1 MSDIFRINTSTDIK
15 LTGGSQHEG
24 VCINT
29 DTRDVRTRTEL
40 ESGAQNAGGND
51 STPDGGGISSV
62 YVTGCLT
69 GSGTESLPISVI
81 IDPTGGISCGPNGL
95 LVTNLVVV
103 TGVTATSIVVSGC
116 LSGSGTPSNPVTI
129 SLNPTG
135 GLHCT
140 PGGLAVQFPAPT
152 GLNNVSVS
160 MVCITG
166 NGTSSSPLGLLFS
179 PTGGIQCT
187 SAGIAL
193 QNTYLTQA
201 ATSGCVGGIGTA
213 GSPIVLSINPTGG
226 LQCTAGGLALST
238 LVSAT
243 VPTGCLT
250 GSGTVA
256 SPLTILLNPTGGL
269 QCTAGGLA
277 INMAALAATGTICYA
292 YSYESGTAP
301 LSPTTPNTPLSS
313 LSSGNVQVEV
323 YDNVI
328 RFWAYNGTSF
338 VLDKEFSGGGGG
350 SGVPGSPTNS
360 VQFNNAGSFGGSAN
374 LTYNGST
381 LFVSGATS
389 LSNVPALNVS
399 QTWNGS
405 SNTSY
410 SGVIFN
416 FIDPSSASSVSKMLD
431 LQINGTSTINFQKN
445 GTLSANYYVTPAA
458 SAAGLYAR
466 SNTAIVSLGVSDD
479 VQLTRDAANSLAQR
493 RATNSQAFYVY
504 NNYISTGVY
513 ERGAFDWIG
522 SPGVLQIGTQHAG
535 SGVPRGLQ
543 LLTSGTPR
551 IDISAGGAIQF
562 NSLYTFP
569 QVNGSSGQVL
579 TTNGA
584 GTLTWATPSGGGG
597 SAASPSG
604 AVQFNNGTTFG
615 GASNF
620 TWDNVNN
627 TLNVTGTITTRNITN
642 VVYAITDGT
651 GVDINPNNGAIQV
664 WSLGASRTPTASFFN
679 PGQAVTLMIDDGSG
693 NSIDWSTINPTW
705 LDGSAPSLPVSGY
718 GLVELWKVGSTI
730 YGASLASGVASGGG
744 TPASPTTAV
753 QFNSGGSFAGSSDF
767 TWNGSTLSVTGTITS
782 KNVATS
788 VYTISDG
795 TGVVINPANGGI
807 QLWTLGASRTP
818 TAPAFA
824 AGESVTLMIDDGS
837 GYTVD
842 WNSINVNWIGG
853 SAPTLATSGYT
864 PIELWKVGSTVY
876 GVGVAASGGTGTPAS
891 PTNSIQFNNGGA
903 FGGSS
908 NLTWDGNCV
917 MISGVTTSG
926 APILNVAQRW
936 NGASGT
942 AYSGVIVNFI
952 DPSSA
957 ASTSKLLDLQVGGSG
972 RFNVTKNGDAVLIG
986 QLQLPYIVTTSANSA
1001 GLYIRSNSAPT
1012 LSFGT
1017 ADDIVLTRDA
1027 ADILAQRRSTNAQ
1040 AFRVYNTYLSTG
1052 VYERGT
1058 FDWAGSPG
1066 VLQIGTQHGGSGVPR
1081 GLQLITSGTPRIDI
1095 QAGGA
1100 IQFYGAYTFPSTNG
1114 SSGQV
1119 LTTNGAGTLTWG
1131 AVSGAASSA
1140 DYFIDETDEGNSGTS
1155 ITINFGSKAN
1165 HKLTLTGHCT
1175 LSFTAPASARETK
1188 IRFVQGGTGGYTIT
1202 LPSGTLGT
1210 TPVLPTGV
1218 GQQSVVSLFYDR
1230 DGNWHV

>member
-338 VLDKEFSGGGGG
+338 VLDKEFSGGGSG

-562 NSLYTFP
+562 NNLYTFP

-584 GTLTWATPSGGGG
+584 GTLTWANASGSGGG

-651 GVDINPNNGAIQV
+651 GVDINPNDGAIQV
-664 WSLGASRTPTASFFN
+664 WSLGGSRTPTANFFN

-693 NSIDWSTINPTW
+693 NTINWSTINPTW
-705 LDGSAPSLPVSGY
+705 IDGAAPSLPTSGY

-730 YGASLASGVASGGG
+730 YGASLASGVTSGG
-744 TPASPTTAV
+744 
-753 QFNSGGSFAGSSDF
+753 
-767 TWNGSTLSVTGTITS
+767 
-782 KNVATS
+782 
-788 VYTISDG
+788 
-795 TGVVINPANGGI
+795 
-807 QLWTLGASRTP
+807 
-818 TAPAFA
+818 
-824 AGESVTLMIDDGS
+824 
-837 GYTVD
+837 
-842 WNSINVNWIGG
+842 
-853 SAPTLATSGYT
+853 
-864 PIELWKVGSTVY
+864 
-876 GVGVAASGGTGTPAS
+876 GTPAS
-891 PTNSIQFNNGGA
+891 PTNSIQFNNGGV

-926 APILNVAQRW
+926 APVLNVAQRW
-936 NGASGT
+936 NGATST
-942 AYSGVIVNFI
+942 AYSGVIFNFI

-957 ASTSKLLDLQVGGSG
+957 ASTSKLLDLQVGGSSKAY
-972 RFNVTKNGDAVLIG
+972 FTKTALHIPGAPDGGGNAVFLAGSNYGFGFYNNGLHFGNTNSPVMYMTLDAV
-986 QLQLPYIVTTSANSA
+986 Q
-1001 GLYIRSNSAPT
+1001 
-1012 LSFGT
+1012 
-1017 ADDIVLTRDA
+1017 LTRDA
-1027 ADILAQRRSTNAQ
+1027 PLGWASSGWSGSPDLAIRRDGADILAQRRATNAQ

-1058 FDWAGSPG
+1058 FDWVGSPG

-1131 AVSGAASSA
+1131 NVSGAASSA

-1155 ITINFGSKAN
+1155 MTINFGSKAN
-1165 HKLTLTGHCT
+1165 HKVTLTGNCAFT
-1175 LSFTAPASARETK
+1175 FTAPASARETK
-1188 IRFVQGGTGGYTIT
+1188 IRFVQGGTGGYSIT

-1218 GQQSVVSLFYDR
+1218 GSQSVVTLFYDR

>member
-1 MSDIFRINTSTDIK
+1 MSDIFRIDTSDNIK
-15 LTGGSQHEG
+15 LTGGAQNEG
-24 VCINT
+24 ICTHI

-116 LSGSGTPSNPVTI
+116 LSGSGTPSNPVVV
-129 SLNPTG
+129 SLN
-135 GLHCT
+135 
-140 PGGLAVQFPAPT
+140 
-152 GLNNVSVS
+152 
-160 MVCITG
+160 
-166 NGTSSSPLGLLFS
+166 

-187 SAGIAL
+187 AAGLALQTTYLTSVTKSGCLTGSGTAASPLALFLNPTGGIQCTADGLAVQFPSTTGVNVTSCLSGVGTSASPLTILFNPTGKIHCTAAGIAL
-193 QNTYLTQA
+193 QEVYLTQA
-201 ATSGCVGGIGTA
+201 ITSGCIGGIGTA
-213 GSPIVLSINPTGG
+213 GSPIVLTINPTGG

-269 QCTAGGLA
+269 HCTPSGLA
-277 INMAALAATGTICYA
+277 VNLAALSSTGTVCYA
-292 YSYESGTAP
+292 FSYETGTAP
-301 LSPTTPNTPLSS
+301 ASPTMPTTPLTS

-328 RFWAYNGTSF
+328 RFWAYNPSGF
-338 VLDKEFSGGGGG
+338 VLDKEFSGGSGGT
-350 SGVPGSPTNS
+350 PASPANS
-360 VQFNNAGSFGGSAN
+360 VQFNNGGSFGGSAN
-374 LTYNGST
+374 LTWDGST
-381 LFVSGATS
+381 VGVSGTINISGATLAS
-389 LSNVPALNVS
+389 DSAH
-399 QTWNGS
+399 
-405 SNTSY
+405 
-410 SGVIFN
+410 IF
-416 FIDPSSASSVSKMLD
+416 A
-431 LQINGTSTINFQKN
+431 QRNGTN
-445 GTLSANYYVTPAA
+445 A
-458 SAAGLYAR
+458 
-466 SNTAIVSLGVSDD
+466 
-479 VQLTRDAANSLAQR
+479 
-493 RATNSQAFYVY
+493 QAFRLY
-504 NNYISTGVY
+504 NTYLTTGVY
-513 ERGAFDWIG
+513 ERGIFDWAG
-522 SPGVLQIGTQHAG
+522 SPGVLQIGTQHGG

-543 LLTSGTPR
+543 LITSGTPR

-584 GTLTWATPSGGGG
+584 GTLTWANASGSGGG

-651 GVDINPNNGAIQV
+651 GVDINPNDGAIQV
-664 WSLGASRTPTASFFN
+664 WSLGGSRTPTANFFN

-693 NSIDWSTINPTW
+693 NTINWSTINPTW
-705 LDGSAPSLPVSGY
+705 IDGAAPSLPVSGY

-730 YGASLASGVASGGG
+730 FGASLASGVASGGG
-744 TPASPTTAV
+744 TPASPLTSV

-767 TWNGSTLSVTGTITS
+767 TWNGSTLSVTGTITA
-782 KNVATS
+782 KNIATS
-788 VYTISDG
+788 IYTISDG

-876 GVGVAASGGTGTPAS
+876 GVGVAASG
-891 PTNSIQFNNGGA
+891 
-903 FGGSS
+903 
-908 NLTWDGNCV
+908 
-917 MISGVTTSG
+917 
-926 APILNVAQRW
+926 
-936 NGASGT
+936 
-942 AYSGVIVNFI
+942 
-952 DPSSA
+952 
-957 ASTSKLLDLQVGGSG
+957 
-972 RFNVTKNGDAVLIG
+972 
-986 QLQLPYIVTTSANSA
+986 
-1001 GLYIRSNSAPT
+1001 
-1012 LSFGT
+1012 
-1017 ADDIVLTRDA
+1017 
-1027 ADILAQRRSTNAQ
+1027 
-1040 AFRVYNTYLSTG
+1040 
-1052 VYERGT
+1052 
-1058 FDWAGSPG
+1058 
-1066 VLQIGTQHGGSGVPR
+1066 
-1081 GLQLITSGTPRIDI
+1081 
-1095 QAGGA
+1095 
-1100 IQFYGAYTFPSTNG
+1100 
-1114 SSGQV
+1114 
-1119 LTTNGAGTLTWG
+1119 
-1131 AVSGAASSA
+1131 AASSA

-1175 LSFTAPASARETK
+1175 LAFTAPASARETK